1 MKKLG
6 KYNIITVAKC
16 IFMKTSSQKGI
27 FDLKKLISLILCF
40 VFLIALVPFAN
51 EAEALLYK
59 KGDLNGDNALNA
71 KDAYQMALY
80 LSGTGSEI
88 SSELGDLNFDETVN
102 AKDYF
107 IVKLHMAGIA
117 DIEKAPGF
125 GGYRIAGGD
134 IAGYSVVVTNADNPN
149 MVFAAEEL
157 CKYVKMGDSSTLD
170 IVYSADGEGK
180 HIIFA
185 EDESGNFGTDGFN
198 IKTMDDGDLV
208 ITAGAKRGCMYAVYE
223 ILEEYFGFSF
233 YAAGE
238 FDLDLYSAKEIPADM
253 DYTVNPTVRYRSIT
267 IESFGSSYVES
278 TTVKRRIS
286 GATSISALQNAK
298 YGYGVERL
306 LANAH
311 SFDVF
316 LPMNEVFEATGY
328 DDKRCLSQSA
338 LVDVCANNMIKLVET
353 RVAAGARIGN
363 EITEISCS
371 YADGD
376 VPCSCRLCTKVFNEE
391 GKQHSGNLVRF
402 VNKVYEKFSSVYPEI
417 TFVTNAYGLWHDAP
431 EKTSLADGIVLL
443 YCFNGCSNHLL
454 GHEGCSEGGNYLGTT
469 NVKTEADF
477 LAWKEKC
484 SEIYVWYYPTNI
496 YYTLSPLLGVFNYY
510 NDIRWF
516 IENGATGFYVKGNTG
531 CSFEDLDGYL
541 ISLLMW
547 NPDMS
552 EDEYYHKLKEYL
564 RYHYGYGWEYIY
576 EYMEM
581 LRDSRDPDK
590 CVLNNFE
597 LPFDMYIKSAIAENY
612 PKAKELFAK
621 AMQMADTGEQRKNIE
636 KLSVH
641 MQFLG
646 LAATYYTDY
655 ELGDAESREA
665 FADEWRVLY
674 DYIQENRIK
683 VAHDQ
688 VGIDNDFTLEQ
699 NPLVTVYPLVGSGER

>member
-1 MKKLG
+1 MK
-6 KYNIITVAKC
+6 NP
-16 IFMKTSSQKGI
+16 SQKGI

-51 EAEALLYK
+51 EAEALLYR
-59 KGDLNGDNALNA
+59 KGDLNGDNSLNA

-80 LSGTGSEI
+80 LSGRGSEI
-88 SSELGDLNFDETVN
+88 SSELGDLNFDDSVN

-107 IVKLHMAGIA
+107 IVKLHIAGIA
-117 DIEKAPGF
+117 DIERAPGF

-134 IAGYSVVVTNADNPN
+134 IEDYCVVVTNPDNPN

-157 CKYVKMGDSSTLD
+157 CKYVKMGDSSALEIKSSTN
-170 IVYSADGEGK
+170 DGGK
-180 HIIFA
+180 HIILS
-185 EDESGNFGTDGFN
+185 EDATGEFGTDGFN
-198 IKTMDDGDLV
+198 IKALDNGDLL
-208 ITAGAKRGCMYAVYE
+208 ISAGAKRGSMYAVYD
-223 ILEEYFGFSF
+223 ILEKYFGYSF
-233 YAAGE
+233 YPAGN

-253 DYTVNPTVRYRSIT
+253 DYTAIPSVRYRSIT

-278 TTVKRRIS
+278 TTVKRKLS

-316 LPMNEVFEATGY
+316 LPMDEVSAATPY
-328 DDKRCLSQSA
+328 DDKRCLSQAA
-338 LVDVCANNMIKLVET
+338 LVDICADNMIALVEA
-353 RVAAGARIGN
+353 RIAAGARIGN

-376 VPCSCRLCTKVFNEE
+376 VPCSCRNCNKVFNEE

-402 VNKVYEKFSSVYPEI
+402 VNKVHEKFSAVYPEI

-431 EKTSLADGIVLL
+431 GKSSLNEGIVLL

-454 GHEGCSEGGNYLGTT
+454 GREGCSESGNYLGTT

-477 LAWKEKC
+477 LSWKEKC

-496 YYTLSPLLGVFNYY
+496 YYSLSPLFGVFNYY

-516 IENGATGFYVKGNTG
+516 INNGATGFYVKGNTG

-547 NPDMS
+547 DPDIS

-564 RYHYGYGWEYIY
+564 RFHYGYGWEYIY

-581 LRDSRDPDK
+581 LSESRDPNK

-597 LPFDMYIKSAIAENY
+597 LPFDMYVKSAIAENY
-612 PKAKELFAK
+612 PRAKELFAK
-621 AMQMADTGEQRKNIE
+621 ALEMADTGEQRENIE

-641 MQFLG
+641 MRFLG
-646 LAATYYTDY
+646 LAATYYTNY
-655 ELGDAESREA
+655 ELGNSTSREE
-665 FADEWRVLY
+665 FASEWRELY
-674 DYIQENRIK
+674 DYIQENRIR

-688 VGIDNDFTLEQ
+688 VGIDNEFTLDQ
-699 NPLVTVYPLVGSGER
+699 NPLVTVYPQVGSGER